1 MTTIN
6 LDITWNIVL
15 DKDDEKKLSFLVS
28 RVIDEYFEEKQDD
41 ILINEIKESKQ
52 LDNIINDIKF

>member
-41 ILINEIKESKQ
+41 ILINEIKESRQ